1 MMRAPQRRAVA
12 QSRRKPLSER
22 SLQRLLRQLDQRER
36 ELQAKIADE
45 RHRVQNEELSQLENE
60 VGDDV
65 DRAFVKTQ
73 VGLERDLI
81 ERCVSQ
87 LQDIAAAHDRIAR
100 GDIGICVDCGEAI
113 ESARLEAN
121 PVASRCTDCQAR
133 REKLERAMA
142 R

>member
-1 MMRAPQRRAVA
+1 MIRTQQRHALPR
-12 QSRRKPLSER
+12 SRRKPLSER
-22 SLQRLLRQLDQRER
+22 ELQRLLRRLGERER
-36 ELQAKIADE
+36 ELHEKIADE
-45 RHRVQNEELSQLENE
+45 RQKVENEELSQLENV

-73 VGLERDLI
+73 VGLERDLLD
-81 ERCVSQ
+81 RYLGQ
-87 LQDIAAAHDRIAR
+87 LNEIAAAHDRIAR
-100 GDIGICVDCGEAI
+100 GDIGICVDCGDPI

-133 REKLERAMA
+133 REQRERVVL